1 MTTLKEKIHKVALA
15 AIRARLP
22 AETDNG
28 GKLHKWV
35 LKNVAID
42 EKNMFPFLL
51 SLSTEMADIRARK
64 QGYENQTDKI
74 FSSRKMKSLMKAS
87 RRK

>member
-15 AIRARLP
+15 AVRARLP
-22 AETDNG
+22 SEMDNG
-28 GKLHKWV
+28 GKLHRWV

-51 SLSTEMADIRARK
+51 SLSAEIADIRAQK
-64 QGYENQTDKI
+64 QGYKNQTDKI
-74 FSSRKMKSLMKAS
+74 FSSRKMKSIMKAS
-87 RRK
+87 GRK

>member
-15 AIRARLP
+15 AVRARLP
-22 AETDNG
+22 ADIDDG

-35 LKNVAID
+35 LKNVAINT
-42 EKNMFPFLL
+42 ENMFPFLL
-51 SLSTEMADIRARK
+51 SLSAEMADIRAQR

-74 FSSRKMKSLMKAS
+74 FHSRKMKKLMKS
-87 RRK
+87 NKRS

>member
-1 MTTLKEKIHKVALA
+1 MTSLKEKIHKVALA

-22 AETDNG
+22 AEMDNG
-28 GKLHKWV
+28 GKLHRWV

-51 SLSTEMADIRARK
+51 ALSTEMADIRAQR

-74 FSSRKMKSLMKAS
+74 FHSRKMKKLVKSS
-87 RRK
+87 RR